1 MMRQSFSYILLITWI
16 FLNYS
21 CTTGYISHSVRSS
34 NISVD
39 GSVIPVDD
47 RIVTVYLPYKAE
59 IEKDMSRVIGITTAE
74 MMKDKPESSLTNFLG
89 DLLLQEGKETARD
102 LGQEIEPEISFYNY
116 GGIRTF
122 LPEGEITVGKIFE
135 LMPFENEMV
144 FLKLSGSQ
152 IKEFFNYVA
161 KTGGQSIGGARFK
174 ISGDVAVNAE
184 VGGKPLDESKFYWL
198 VTNDYVAAGG
208 DDLVMFLNNSGYI
221 SANKKIRDVIIE
233 YFEKEFK
240 AGRVVKSEPDGRIA
254 YE

>member
-1 MMRQSFSYILLITWI
+1 MRQSFSYILLITWI

-21 CTTGYISHSVRSS
+21 CTTSYVSHSVQSS
-34 NISVD
+34 NISVN
-39 GSVIPVDD
+39 GAVLPADD
-47 RIVTVYLPYKAE
+47 RVVTAYLPYKAE
-59 IEKDMSRVIGITTAE
+59 IEKDMSRVIGITAAE

-89 DLLLQEGKETARD
+89 DLLLEEGKEIARY
-102 LGQEIEPEISFYNY
+102 LEQKIEPEISFFNY

-152 IKEFFNYVA
+152 IQEFCNYVA
-161 KTGGQSIGGARFK
+161 KTKGQSVGGVRFK
-174 ISGDVAVNAE
+174 ISGDTAVNAE

-208 DDLVMFLNNSGYI
+208 DDLYMFVDNSGYLP
-221 SANKKIRDVIIE
+221 ANKKIRDVIIE
-233 YFEKEFK
+233 YFEKEYK
-240 AGRVVKSEPDGRIA
+240 ADRVIKSAPDGRIT